1 MAILVG
7 GSEMKE
13 VFCMIVALVC
23 IVSGLQI
30 MGNASAEASR
40 DFQFSCCSMVLSLVV
55 ALI

>member
-7 GSEMKE
+7 GSEMKK